1 MGKNKKVT
9 NGKCLHIMQSDHIKR
24 HMLQHEK
31 DMFVNESICSSSLAT
46 SRSSLQEGTER
57 DFS

>member
-1 MGKNKKVT
+1 MARNKTVT
-9 NGKCLHIMQSDHIKR
+9 WGKCLQIMKQLEI
-24 HMLQHEK
+24 EK
-31 DMFVNESICSSSLAT
+31 FVNDSICSSSLAT